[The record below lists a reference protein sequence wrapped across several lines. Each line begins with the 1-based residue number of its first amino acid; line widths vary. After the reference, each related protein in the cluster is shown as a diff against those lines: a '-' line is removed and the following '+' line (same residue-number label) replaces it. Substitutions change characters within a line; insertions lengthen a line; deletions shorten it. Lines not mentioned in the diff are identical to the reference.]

1 MTITGS
7 IEQAPYDSYLYSD
20 CLNGD
25 VIFRSINS
33 NSFIFGFNSN
43 VPSGFSIK
51 QTSGTFVNG
60 NSNTQANMTLYRAR
74 SNNTAL
80 QTNDV
85 IGSLNFGCRFGAS
98 TSCNVTSISSLY
110 TGTGTTKSGAL
121 LFNTECNAGM
131 TERMRL
137 TDAGNFGIGTPS
149 PSGILH
155 ARTAKRTQRQLSFY
169 NNTNTNQWYDYSTL
183 YSKYSSNQWYFET
196 SNNTICTIAFSGSSN
211 TQSRVTNL
219 QYSSNGTWVAVP
231 ADGTIL
237 PFYTPATMG
246 GGITIFELEDS
257 APVTIT
263 DKTNIIKTFTAT
275 SSGLVGIGKSNP
287 AYNLD
292 VVGDINLTG
301 TLRQN
306 GTSFGGGVG
315 WAANGAN
322 IYSSSNIGIGK
333 SNPAYKLDVAGPI
346 SSSSSDVYNRSL
358 IMINNASYNHVILG
372 SNLAN
377 NACGVFSYTNGNL
390 GMSIYGQ
397 SIYSLCVSSN
407 GYVGIGTSTPSYPL
421 HVSGAIF
428 ATGDIT
434 GLSDIRAKSDL
445 QPIENAIEKINK
457 LSGYTYLLKDP
468 ITNRLSDTRHA
479 GLIAQEVQK
488 VLPEVVNENSEG
500 QLSLAYGN
508 MMSLVIEALKEL
520 SEENKSLKAT
530 VLELCREK

>member
-74 SNNTAL
+74 SNNAAL

-85 IGSLNFGCRFGAS
+85 IGSLNFGCRYGAS
-98 TSCNVTSISSLY
+98 TSSNVTSISSIY

-155 ARTAKRTQRQLSFY
+155 ARTARRTQRQLSFY

-211 TQSRVTNL
+211 SQSRITNL

-237 PFYTPATMG
+237 PFYTPATVG
-246 GGITIFELEDS
+246 GGITVFELEDS

-263 DKTNIIKTFTAT
+263 DKTNMIKTFTAT

-306 GTSFGGGVG
+306 GTSFVGGVG
-315 WAANGAN
+315 WAASTSN
-322 IYSSSNIGIGK
+322 IYSNSNIGIGT
-333 SNPAYKLDVAGPI
+333 SN
-346 SSSSSDVYNRSL
+346 
-358 IMINNASYNHVILG
+358 
-372 SNLAN
+372 
-377 NACGVFSYTNGNL
+377 
-390 GMSIYGQ
+390 
-397 SIYSLCVSSN
+397 
-407 GYVGIGTSTPSYPL
+407 PSYPL

-445 QPIENAIEKINK
+445 QPIENALEKINK

-468 ITNRLSDTRHA
+468 ITNKLSESRHA
-479 GLIAQEVQK
+479 GLIAQEVQN

-508 MMSLVIEALKEL
+508 MMGLVIEALKEL
-520 SEENKSLKAT
+520 SEENKCLKAT
-530 VLELCREK
+530 VLELSNKK